1 MDKSLN
7 NPTKS
12 SLNEPISDPIN
23 VWSVIDTYFR
33 DNTYYKSQHQ
43 LDSFNEFIY
52 SKINGIQHIIK
63 RGNPLMIYKE
73 ALNPDATQYKYEIE
87 IYFGETL
94 DEKGALIP
102 DLENIFVSSPN
113 SLSSNLSAI
122 CSTIESLPSFK

>member
-43 LDSFNEFIY
+43 LDSYNEFIY
-52 SKINGIQHIIK
+52 SETNGIKHIIQ
-63 RGNPLMIYKE
+63 RENPLIIYKE
-73 ALNPDATQYKYEIE
+73 PLDSDKNKYKYE
-87 IYFGETL
+87 
-94 DEKGALIP
+94 
-102 DLENIFVSSPN
+102 S
-113 SLSSNLSAI
+113 
-122 CSTIESLPSFK
+122 